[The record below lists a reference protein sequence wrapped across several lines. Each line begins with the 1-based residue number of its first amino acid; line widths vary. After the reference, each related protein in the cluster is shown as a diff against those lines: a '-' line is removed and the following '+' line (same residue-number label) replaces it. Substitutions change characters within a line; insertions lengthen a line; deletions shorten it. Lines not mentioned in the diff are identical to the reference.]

1 MYTQVLLISCFFCK
15 HYFFYFEDSKISK
28 VLYATNYDNSPYAT
42 DFNVYPGKS
51 YSVSIKVLRNGLG
64 NADAKVSKIKL
75 NGQNIGECNPDGL
88 DDDCTFFDCDSS
100 LTEKSFASDS
110 ETLTLKLSYVGNSEK
125 CSCDTSTWEC
135 SSNLESDEAN
145 SPTIMTAVARIT
157 LTPVKRKNF
166 LVHFPKHLSI

>member
-1 MYTQVLLISCFFCK
+1 M
-15 HYFFYFEDSKISK
+15 
-28 VLYATNYDNSPYAT
+28 
-42 DFNVYPGKS
+42 
-51 YSVSIKVLRNGLG
+51 LRNGLG
-64 NADAKVSKIKL
+64 NGDSKVSKIKL

-100 LTEKSFASDS
+100 LTEKQFASDS
-110 ETLTLKLSYVGNSEK
+110 ETLTLKLHYVGNSEK

-157 LTPVKRKNF
+157 LTPIKCEIFFNPF
-166 LVHFPKHLSI
+166 SETS

>member
-1 MYTQVLLISCFFCK
+1 MLLTFFFFCK
-15 HYFFYFEDSKISK
+15 RYFFYFEDSKISK

-100 LTEKSFASDS
+100 RKKYIPNHPFGDITIHLHQR
-110 ETLTLKLSYVGNSEK
+110 
-125 CSCDTSTWEC
+125 SCMER
-135 SSNLESDEAN
+135 A
-145 SPTIMTAVARIT
+145 
-157 LTPVKRKNF
+157 
-166 LVHFPKHLSI
+166 

>member
-1 MYTQVLLISCFFCK
+1 MYTKVLLISFFLCK
-15 HYFFYFEDSKISK
+15 RYFFYLEDSKISK

-88 DDDCTFFDCDSS
+88 DDDCTFFDCHAS
-100 LTEKSFASDS
+100 LNEKQFASDS
-110 ETLTLKLSYVGNSEK
+110 ETLTLKLDYVGNSEK

-166 LVHFPKHLSI
+166 LVHFTKHLSI